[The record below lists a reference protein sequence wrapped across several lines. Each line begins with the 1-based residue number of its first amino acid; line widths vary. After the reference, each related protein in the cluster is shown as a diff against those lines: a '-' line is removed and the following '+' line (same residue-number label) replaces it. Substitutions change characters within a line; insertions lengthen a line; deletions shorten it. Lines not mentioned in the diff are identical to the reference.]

1 MHHSARTAPVAG
13 GARPRFRVAAL
24 PAVALLALL
33 AALGIAAPSPGTPV
47 PGAAAATA
55 AAVHHRYDE
64 TRADDGCDAA
74 CAARA
79 VARHEQHSEQHPG
92 PRGHFGTGG
101 RSADVT
107 PCRVTGLP
115 QAASGNMPSS
125 QPPSDR
131 EQVRAPP
138 VSSGT

>member
-13 GARPRFRVAAL
+13 GPGPRSRAAAL
-24 PAVALLALL
+24 PAVVLLALL

-55 AAVHHRYDE
+55 AAAHHRYDQ
-64 TRADDGCDAA
+64 THADDACDAA

-79 VARHEQHSEQHPG
+79 VTRHEQHGEHPG
-92 PRGHFGTGG
+92 PRGHVGTGA

-107 PCRVTGLP
+107 PCRVTSPP
-115 QAASGNMPSS
+115 QAAGGHMPSS

-131 EQVRAPP
+131 EQGRAPP

>member
-1 MHHSARTAPVAG
+1 MHHSARTAHVAG
-13 GARPRFRVAAL
+13 STRPRFRVAAL
-24 PAVALLALL
+24 PAVVLLALL
-33 AALGIAAPSPGTPV
+33 AALGIAAPSPGATG

-64 TRADDGCDAA
+64 KRADDRCDAA

-79 VARHEQHSEQHPG
+79 VTRHEQHSEHPG

-107 PCRVTGLP
+107 PCRVMGRP
-115 QAASGNMPSS
+115 QAASGHMPSS
-125 QPPSDR
+125 QPPRDR
-131 EQVRAPP
+131 EQGRAPP